1 MALAIFLLLGLLL
14 SSSCE
19 AYKALVVFGMPSTSH
34 FHLGNGVVRN
44 LLKDGHEVT
53 YITPIEYKNAQPNLR
68 QIDVSSNFDVLPT
81 YQINLKHLMEA
92 PTPSGHRKFVK
103 LMLINLVVKTLEHE
117 NVQRLLNDTNEHFDV
132 VIVEHMMADLSA
144 SYATIF
150 DCPLIWVSPV
160 EVNALS
166 IGLIDVL
173 PNPAYTTDA
182 MALYTAPF
190 TFLERLEEL
199 WMRISDSYNDYM
211 VYEPTEEAEY
221 QRLIVPQ
228 LQKRG
233 RQAPPYSEVRYNATL
248 VLGNSHVSTGIAL
261 GLPQNYKSIGGY
273 HIEEEVKPL
282 PEDLEKIM
290 MNSKNGVIYFSMGSN
305 LKSKDWPEEIKR
317 DLLKLF
323 GELKQTVI
331 WKFEEELPN
340 VPKNVHIL
348 KWAPQPSILA
358 HPKCVL
364 FITHGGLLSTTET
377 IHYGV
382 PTIAI
387 PVFGDQFINVKKAV
401 ARGYALEVK
410 LSHSI
415 AAELKVAIQEM
426 LNNPKYRQRV
436 KELSYIYHDRPVK
449 PGAELRHWV
458 QHVVNTRGAPHLRSP
473 ALQVPLYQRLYLDLA
488 ALLLVVIL
496 VLKVLLRNLYHRIRP
511 KKTNVNIKKKDKKN

>member
-1 MALAIFLLLGLLL
+1 MALAICLFLGLLL

-19 AYKALVVFGMPSTSH
+19 AYKALVVFGMPSNSH
-34 FHLGNGVVRN
+34 FNLGNGVVRN

-53 YITPIEYKNAQPNLR
+53 YVTPIEYKNPPPNLR
-68 QIDVSSNFDVLPT
+68 QIDVSSNFNALPSDK
-81 YQINLKHLMEA
+81 INIKILMEA

-103 LMLINLVVKTLEHE
+103 MLMINLVKKTLEHE
-117 NVQRLLNDTNEHFDV
+117 NIQRLLNDTNEHFDV
-132 VIVEHMMADLSA
+132 VIVEHMFSDLSA
-144 SYATIF
+144 GYATIF
-150 DCPLIWVSPV
+150 NCPLIWVSPV
-160 EVNALS
+160 EVNSLS
-166 IGLIDVL
+166 MGLVDVL
-173 PNPAYTTDA
+173 PNPAYTSDA
-182 MALYTAPF
+182 LSLYMPPF
-190 TFLERLEEL
+190 NFLERLEEL
-199 WMRISDSYNDYM
+199 WIRITDEYNDYM
-211 VYEPTEEAEY
+211 VYEPLEAAEY
-221 QRLIVPQ
+221 ERLIIPQ
-228 LQKRG
+228 IQKRG
-233 RQAPPYSEVRYNATL
+233 RQAPPYSEVRFNASL
-248 VLGNSHVSTGIAL
+248 VLGNSHVSIGLPL

-290 MNSKNGVIYFSMGSN
+290 MNAKNGVIYFSMGSN

-323 GELKQTVI
+323 GELKQTVL

-401 ARGYALEVK
+401 TRGFALQVK
-410 LSHSI
+410 LSYSL
-415 AAELKVAIQEM
+415 ATDLKVAIQEM
-426 LNNPKYRQRV
+426 LHNPKYRQRV

-473 ALQVPLYQRLYLDLA
+473 ALLVPLYQRLYLDLI
-488 ALLLVVIL
+488 ALLLVIL
-496 VLKVLLRNLYHRIRP
+496 RVLYVLLRNLYRRI
-511 KKTNVNIKKKDKKN
+511 KSKQTVNNTKKDKKN